1 MSGKGPDL
9 EVYSD
14 FEHCSH
20 FADAKFGYNDAP
32 YHRPNSQA
40 LTKHDI
46 MGYKM
51 LGMWRV
57 TPHLRFIEIKYILSN
72 LLPPKKTITK
82 NPQTVKKVDLRW
94 SGRQSEVF
102 IWVSFYS
109 LKVQVSI
116 SWQPSNVNQLSA
128 KSRPGLPQGQRKGV
142 TLRLSWGSQA
152 HPKSIMSVKTSADVD
167 HI

>member
-14 FEHCSH
+14 
-20 FADAKFGYNDAP
+20 FGYNDAP

-72 LLPPKKTITK
+72 LLPPNYYKKPTNSK
-82 NPQTVKKVDLRW
+82 EGW
-94 SGRQSEVF
+94 S
-102 IWVSFYS
+102 
-109 LKVQVSI
+109 QVE
-116 SWQPSNVNQLSA
+116 WKTEWGVHLGQL
-128 KSRPGLPQGQRKGV
+128 L
-142 TLRLSWGSQA
+142 
-152 HPKSIMSVKTSADVD
+152 
-167 HI
+167 